1 MSSKRGFTLIE
12 LLVVIAII
20 GILSSV
26 VLASLNSARSK
37 ARLASAQASAKSV
50 QAAAIVCGDEPQ
62 DLLPASGNP
71 TAGSDVC
78 TNSTADWPALP
89 SAGTPAWS
97 WQAGDQTASDG
108 NFYFCAVGEGKIV
121 RCNETN
127 CAVTTACSH
136 SGS

>member
-1 MSSKRGFTLIE
+1 MNSKKGFTLIE

-62 DLLPASGNP
+62 DLLPATGNP
-71 TAGSDVC
+71 AAGTDVC

-89 SAGTPAWS
+89 GTGPWS
-97 WQAGDQTASDG
+97 WQMGDRTASDG

-121 RCNETN
+121 RCNDTN
-127 CAVTTACSH
+127 CAVTTACSYL
-136 SGS
+136 GS